1 MNKLKVSLVFS
12 SDISALSTLDNAI
25 KDIQKTVQDKQ
36 KSFKISIDSMKE
48 NELFLNIESE
58 GFTHTFVP
66 RIKNLLM
73 PIMKKSKIGIRTY
86 RIIDYVIEVELEKK
100 PKHEF
105 TIPMVTKFELK
116 GKKAILTFD
125 ESFDTTQIDT
135 GVIERIVTLVKDK
148 VTAQFYEGKAEY
160 NKIIWTSKEIKHPYK
175 DDPTDE
181 MVKKQWIVQGPG
193 QGQWFHTP
201 SSTALFKAMEK
212 IAVEKIL
219 KPLGFREVIA
229 PKVVPFEV
237 WEKTGHLSGSE
248 PEMYFVSMPKSR
260 DIKDW
265 EEVIDHY
272 KITKKAPVD
281 KIKKMLKDP
290 VGGLCY
296 AQCPT
301 IYNAFQGKTI
311 AKESLPLL
319 IFDRSGVS
327 NRNEAG
333 GRHGIE
339 RVNEFHRIEPVFIGT
354 IEQVEEIKKK
364 LMDTYKDIFEKILKL
379 EWRYSDVVPF
389 YMQQSGG
396 FGADKQD
403 ETNWKGTID
412 FEAYLPYRGTRTD
425 SEWLEFQNLSVV
437 GDKYTK
443 AFNIKGQGVSLWSGC
458 TGIGLERWVATF
470 LAQHGL
476 DKKNWPK
483 EFLEFFE
490 ETEEIKF
497 L

>member
-1 MNKLKVSLVFS
+1 MNRLKVSLVFS
-12 SDISALSTLDNAI
+12 SDISALSDMDNAI
-25 KDIQKTVQDKQ
+25 KDIQKTVQDK
-36 KSFKISIDSMKE
+36 KNSFKISIDSTKE

-73 PIMKKSKIGIRTY
+73 PIMKENKIGIRTY
-86 RIIDYVIEVELEKK
+86 RIIDYIIEIELEKK

-105 TIPMVTKFELK
+105 TIPMVKKFELK

-125 ESFDTTQIDT
+125 DSFDTAQINT
-135 GVIERIVTLVKDK
+135 GAIERIVALVKDK
-148 VTAQFYEGKAEY
+148 ATAQFYEGKAEY
-160 NKIIWTSKEIKHPYK
+160 NKIIWASKEIKHPYR

-181 MVKKQWIVQGPG
+181 MVKRQWIMQGPG

-201 SSTALFKAMEK
+201 SSTALFKTMEK

-219 KPLGFREVIA
+219 KPLGFKEVIS

-272 KITKKAPVD
+272 KITKKAPID

-354 IEQVEEIKKK
+354 IEQVEDIKKR

-412 FEAYLPYRGTRTD
+412 FEAYLPYRGTRKE

-443 AFNIKGQGVSLWSGC
+443 AFNIKGQGVGLWSGC

-476 DKKNWPK
+476 DKKDWPK

-490 ETEEIKF
+490 ETEDIKF